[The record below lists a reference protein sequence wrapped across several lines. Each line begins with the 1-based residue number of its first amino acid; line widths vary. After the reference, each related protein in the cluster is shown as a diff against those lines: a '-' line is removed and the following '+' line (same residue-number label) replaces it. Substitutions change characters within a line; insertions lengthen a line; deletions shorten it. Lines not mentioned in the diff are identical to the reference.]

1 MGNRAQVHVY
11 GWEGDVDVY
20 LYTHWGARDL
30 PVTVR
35 DALMRAD
42 EAGRDDAPYIA
53 RIIFS
58 EMIKDDIDGCT
69 GYGIDNIQ
77 HEDVW
82 RVISVDADERTV
94 DFEGYPARG
103 YRFDEFVDPE
113 FSADIESIPDT
124 RAEA

>member
-11 GWEGDVDVY
+11 GWEGKVDVY
-20 LYTHWGARDL
+20 LYTHWQAHDL

-35 DALMRAD
+35 DAMMRAD
-42 EAGRDDAPYIA
+42 EAGRDDADYIA

-58 EMIKDDIDGCT
+58 EMIKDDIDGCL

-82 RVISVDADERTV
+82 RVITVDADEGTV
-94 DFEGYPARG
+94 EFEGYPART
-103 YRFDEFVDPE
+103 YSFDEFVDPE
-113 FSADIESIPDT
+113 FAPDIESIPDT
-124 RAEA
+124 RAES